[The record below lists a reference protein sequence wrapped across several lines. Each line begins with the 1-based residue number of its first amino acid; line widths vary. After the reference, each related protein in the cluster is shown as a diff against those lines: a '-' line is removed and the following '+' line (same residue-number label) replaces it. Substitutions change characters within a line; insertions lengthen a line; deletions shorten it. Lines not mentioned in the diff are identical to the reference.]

1 MDADRIT
8 VVSVQE
14 METTARKY
22 TAVRLLIRGDW
33 YSRDVTS
40 DRDIRQA
47 HELAQSHGAEL
58 RVAPSCSILVDSA
71 LRWIPA

>member
-22 TAVRLLIRGDW
+22 TAIRLLIRGDW
-33 YSRDVTS
+33 YSRDITS
-40 DRDIRQA
+40 DRDIKQA
-47 HELAQSHGAEL
+47 YEAARSHGAEW
-58 RVAPSCSILVDSA
+58 RVSDACVDLVDSA
-71 LRWIPA
+71 LRFSQP

>member
-14 METTARKY
+14 METTTRKY

-33 YSRDVTS
+33 YSRDVVS

-47 HELAQSHGAEL
+47 YEIANSHGAEW
-58 RVAPSCSILVDSA
+58 RVSPSCADFADAA
-71 LRWIPA
+71 LRWIAA